1 MTDAYKAALIEEYE
15 SYKRGGFTDRAEHV
29 AQVLQEQYGHEV
41 GKSKRQTAKRAAA
54 PEKADQKA
62 PEEAVPPKPVRS
74 GD

>member
-1 MTDAYKAALIEEYE
+1 MTDTYKAALIEEYE

-29 AQVLQEQYGHEV
+29 AQVLQEQFGHEV
-41 GKSKRQTAKRAAA
+41 GKKRQPAKRA